1 MPRFTESLRQVLIR
15 YSRPGA
21 IDLTQQ
27 EIADDLERNRAT
39 INEHC
44 RRLCE
49 LGYLVRVDHGRY
61 EMTPAGREVL
71 DRKSARAQRV
81 LRCPDCGRKILV

>member
-21 IDLTQQ
+21 VDITQQ
-27 EIADDLERNRAT
+27 EIADDLDRNRAT

-44 RRLCE
+44 RRLCD
-49 LGYLVRVDHGRY
+49 LGYLRRVDHGRY
-61 EMTPAGREVL
+61 EITESGSGILE
-71 DRKSARAQRV
+71 RKSSHAQRF
-81 LRCPDCGRKILV
+81 LRCPDCGRKILL